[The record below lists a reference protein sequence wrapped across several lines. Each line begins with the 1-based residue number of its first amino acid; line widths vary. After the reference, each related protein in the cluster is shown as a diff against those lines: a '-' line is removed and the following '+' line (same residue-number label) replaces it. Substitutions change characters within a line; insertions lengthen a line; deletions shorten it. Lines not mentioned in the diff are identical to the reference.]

1 MSKKNWLIIVASV
14 SLTLLLFVG
23 ALNYIIDPL
32 QHYRKATWYRTC
44 FCEDARYLNPGLARN
59 FNYDSIIIGSSMSEN
74 FVPSY
79 IDERL
84 KTKVLKLSIS
94 GATAYEENRMME
106 TAIRTGKVRNI
117 IFGLDVFS
125 FMGDPKG
132 LRYGDGSV
140 PFHLYDNSY
149 LNDYKYLLN
158 IDTLVNQSRHSIT
171 ASLFNKRE
179 QLDIDMAYNW
189 SRSYTFSKENAVN
202 DLLTRV
208 KRKKISAEKLRFAVL
223 KESFDQN
230 IMPHIKSNP
239 QIKFYI
245 FYPPYSILTWVDISE
260 KGFLEDALNFN
271 RYVFEATRQFN
282 NVKVY
287 NFQDEGKITLDLD
300 NYKDVNHYSQTI
312 NEFIIDSIA
321 KNAYLMTEENAEGHF
336 ERLKDQVKGYEVKL

>member
-44 FCEDARYLNPGLARN
+44 FCEDARYLNPGLAKN
-59 FNYDSIIIGSSMSEN
+59 FEYDSILIGTSMSDN

-79 IDERL
+79 IDKKL
-84 KTKVLKLSIS
+84 KVRVLKLSMQ
-94 GATAYEENRMME
+94 GASAYEENRIME

-125 FMGDPKG
+125 FIGDPKR
-132 LRYGDGSV
+132 LYYGEGSM
-140 PFHLYDNSY
+140 PFHLYDESY

-158 IDTLVNQSRHSIT
+158 FDTLMNQSRHSL
-171 ASLFNKRE
+171 AANFFNRKE
-179 QLDIDMAYNW
+179 KLEIDMAYNW
-189 SRSYTFSKENAVN
+189 NKYFTFSKENAVKDWRKMN
-202 DLLTRV
+202 IMK
-208 KRKKISAEKLRFAVL
+208 KRDVEKYRFAIL

-230 IMPHIKSNP
+230 ILPHIKSNP

-260 KGFLEDALNFN
+260 KGFLEDALDFN
-271 RYVFEATRQFN
+271 RYVFEATRRFN

-300 NYKDVNHYSQTI
+300 NYKDVNHYSQKI

-321 KNAYLMTEENAEGHF
+321 KNAYLMTEENADGHF
-336 ERLKDQVKGYEVKL
+336 ERLKDQVKGYELKL